1 MSERIT
7 LADLFKEE
15 FADVLRVARRVS
27 IPRVSVARTA
37 VPWALLAGFGAAFF
51 ASGLCRIALSLLL
64 GLPRRVESALPTTPE
79 VATAVG
85 TAVGIAVAW
94 RAGGWLA
101 AEGYVGFLALGRVLT
116 VPTLQRFCES
126 ASGGPLAGTPV
137 VARCSLEGQIAPLI
151 PTAIGVVLAV
161 APVPVIARSVALTN
175 GVLESAGALSLAQGV
190 WFNVVQLAVPPLTA
204 ATPAD
209 TPVFAAIGVGG
220 AVVAGVIGGFVIARR
235 ARRPWRG
242 YAVIALV
249 VLFEWALFSLRG
261 FVASLAYGA
270 LDQLGLAGVLSLV
283 SPVFLVAALAITLV
297 SSRAP
302 RSSAA

>member
-51 ASGLCRIALSLLL
+51 ASGLCRITLSLLL
-64 GLPRRVESALPTTPE
+64 AVPRRSEFALPTTPE

-101 AEGYVGFLALGRVLT
+101 AEGYVGFLALGRVLA

-126 ASGGPLAGTPV
+126 SFFAPLAGSPA
-137 VARCSLEGQIAPLI
+137 VARCSLEGQIAQLI
-151 PTAIGVVLAV
+151 PTA
-161 APVPVIARSVALTN
+161 
-175 GVLESAGALSLAQGV
+175 
-190 WFNVVQLAVPPLTA
+190 
-204 ATPAD
+204 
-209 TPVFAAIGVGG
+209 
-220 AVVAGVIGGFVIARR
+220 IGGFVIARR
-235 ARRPWRG
+235 VRRPWRG

-261 FVASLAYGA
+261 FVASLSYGA

-283 SPVFLVAALAITLV
+283 SPLFLVAALAIALV

-302 RSSAA
+302 RSSAV